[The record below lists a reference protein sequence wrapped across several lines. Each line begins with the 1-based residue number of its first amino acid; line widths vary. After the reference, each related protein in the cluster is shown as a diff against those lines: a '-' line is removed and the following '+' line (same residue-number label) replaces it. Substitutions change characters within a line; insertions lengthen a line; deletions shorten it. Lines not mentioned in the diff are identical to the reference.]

1 LRAAAS
7 EQKIFYPLR
16 PDCSR
21 AYLNPTAILADAKD
35 VFEFLKSKRRR
46 AEDRACKAYQLALN
60 FTTAVELLE
69 PLFSVP
75 TDDKGQLAYNLFL
88 YGALDA
94 ACQAM
99 QVPDQLFLAFV
110 EQFFVFRG
118 RTPQY
123 AQVLMDLSQD
133 QGANKSAFLAMIEG
147 GRVFQ
152 DWVKGNAMA
161 PASVILRLET
171 YTDDPAFP
179 ATPGHL
185 AVTLIDRR
193 SKVA

>member
-1 LRAAAS
+1 M
-7 EQKIFYPLR
+7 
-16 PDCSR
+16 
-21 AYLNPTAILADAKD
+21 
-35 VFEFLKSKRRR
+35 FEFLKSKRRR
-46 AEDRACKAYQLALN
+46 EEDRACKAYQLALH
-60 FTTAVELLE
+60 FTLAAESLE

-99 QVPDQLFLAFV
+99 RVPDPLFLAFV
-110 EQFFVFRG
+110 EQFFVCRG

-123 AQVLMDLSQD
+123 AHVLMDLSQD
-133 QGANKSAFLAMIEG
+133 QGASNAAFLATIEG
-147 GRVFQ
+147 GRLFQ
-152 DWVKGNAMA
+152 DWLKGNAMA
-161 PASVILRLET
+161 PASVIFNLEK
-171 YTDDPAFP
+171 YTNDPAFP

-185 AVTLIDRR
+185 AVSLIDRR